1 MHPLTIA
8 RTYLLAETSKIFTSD
23 SIQPELA
30 AGIENLSKKQVWR
43 LLEALSVTYR
53 LNPMFRYLSD
63 TGYSWREESVDIS
76 TLTLTNMNPAI
87 DAVTYSP
94 AIDHDPLKLRD
105 YLLEY
110 FKVHPQTDPLGLEQF
125 RPAGKKIQYPAI
137 YLEEIDG
144 KLKMLDGSNRV
155 MATLLQGNTT
165 IHAFIA
171 KRTKA
176 GKPWIGDNTFFV
188 LQKLYERSNDADKV
202 LIISM
207 VKLLMRESADG
218 RDAVK
223 NYWVDHVKDEEG
235 KKIGRALLEEMA

>member
-1 MHPLTIA
+1 MPQPLTIA
-8 RTYLLAETSKIFTSD
+8 RTYLLAEISKIFTSD

-30 AGIENLSKKQVWR
+30 SGINNLSEKQTWR
-43 LLEALSVTYR
+43 LLEALASTYR

-63 TGYSWREESVDIS
+63 SGYSWREESVDIS

-94 AIDHDPLKLRD
+94 EINHDPLKFRD

-110 FKVHPQTDPLGLEQF
+110 FKEHPSDDPLGLEQF
-125 RPAGKKIQYPAI
+125 RPAGKKIHYPTI

-155 MATLLQGNTT
+155 IASLLQGKSS
-165 IHAFIA
+165 IHAYIA
-171 KRTKA
+171 KRTSP
-176 GKPWIGDNTFFV
+176 GKPMIGDSTFFI
-188 LQKLYERSNDADKV
+188 LQKLYERIDNEADKA

-207 VKLLMRESADG
+207 VKLMMRESTDG
-218 RDAVK
+218 RDAVD
-223 NYWVDHVKDEEG
+223 NYWVQHVKEAEG
-235 KKIGRALLEEMA
+235 KKIGMKLLE